1 MGVRKLRSDVKLQEP
16 LKQKGVK
23 QGMFVCD
30 LCSFFFL
37 TFTKNDLKYP
47 NDLLLYSTAERE

>member
-1 MGVRKLRSDVKLQEP
+1 MRKLRSDVKLQEP